1 MCRVVV
7 LVLLAVVSGPLAR
20 GEFRYEVRRDKFW
33 RSEAGV
39 LTIDVSGVHYRS
51 ENEKTLLDFV
61 FDDIRKADVSDSQE
75 VRFFTYQRS
84 KKRLARPRLYQFQ
97 ILEGTTGEALAEFLA
112 ERLERPVVGAY
123 GIQEGAGGIPAYHRH
138 VLGGCDGT
146 LRFDRD
152 AIRFDSMNRKHSRTW
167 VHADIETIGTMDPF
181 HFRLT
186 TYAETYNFDLKE
198 RLSPEDYRSIWYS
211 VYSQA
216 SELQPGLINSRSAA
230 QRDRPKERNLG
241 TCRAKLRR
249 AELCR

>member
-7 LVLLAVVSGPLAR
+7 LVLVAVVAAPLAR
-20 GEFRYEVRRDKFW
+20 GEFRYEVRRDKF
-33 RSEAGV
+33 RGSEAGV
-39 LTIDVSGVHYRS
+39 LTIDASGVHYRS
-51 ENEKTLLDFV
+51 ENEKTLLDFS
-61 FDDIRKADVSDSQE
+61 FEDIRKADVSDSQE
-75 VRFFTYQRS
+75 VRLFTYQRS
-84 KKRLARPRLYQFQ
+84 KKRLARPRLYQFK

-123 GIQEGAGGIPAYHRH
+123 GIQEGSGGIPAYHRH

-152 AIRFDSMNRKHSRTW
+152 AIRFDSRNRKHSRTW

-198 RLSPEDYRSIWYS
+198 RLSPEEYRSVWHSLYS
-211 VYSQA
+211 EA
-216 SELQPGLINSRSAA
+216 SESRLGLVDHRSAW
-230 QRDRPKERNLG
+230 QPDREPG
-241 TCRAKLRR
+241 TSSTN
-249 AELCR
+249 